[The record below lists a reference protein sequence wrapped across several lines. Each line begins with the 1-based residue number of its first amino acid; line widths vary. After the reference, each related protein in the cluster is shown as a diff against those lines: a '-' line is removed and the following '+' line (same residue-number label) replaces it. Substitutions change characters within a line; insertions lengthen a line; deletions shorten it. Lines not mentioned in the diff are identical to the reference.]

1 MLLERGQSLEDMSW
15 RNVMCNVLKVALFVL
30 TMMMASVVDAE
41 IIVRSIASPEEVT
54 NDYAVPPG
62 QYMVIALPGSG
73 GPKTG
78 YRINISSNNAIY
90 RDITAFLVDAANLS
104 LFKSGQQFQGLGF
117 QKKVA
122 PFTISEET
130 KTLGQYYLILD
141 NSYARLI
148 QKKLRVS
155 IKAAIQMDSSAQ
167 QAMKTTMGNF
177 YAALKKGLVF
187 PDFNIYIEPCGQT
200 NAFSETFGSGAI
212 HICTEIIDNLNKA
225 NNKGAFTFILL
236 HELGHSVLGLWGV
249 PGNNNED
256 LADEF
261 ATYFLMQN
269 DASIRMLEQS
279 LDFWRNRDS
288 MSEARNMIIE
298 GDRHS
303 LSIQRVRNIQENMK
317 RGDEFIK
324 RWDRAIYPHMTSE
337 ALSEIVSHP
346 KSYSDVGLA
355 KQVLKDRTNVN

>member
-1 MLLERGQSLEDMSW
+1 
-15 RNVMCNVLKVALFVL
+15 MCNALKVALFIL
-30 TMMMASVVDAE
+30 TMIMAPVVDAE
-41 IIVRSIASPEEVT
+41 IIVRSIASPEEVI

-78 YRINISSNNAIY
+78 YRINISSNNTIY
-90 RDITAFLVDAANLS
+90 KDITAFLVDAANLN
-104 LFKSGQQFQGLGF
+104 LFKSGQQFQGIGF

-155 IKAAIQMDSSAQ
+155 IKAAIQMDPGAQ
-167 QAMKTTMGNF
+167 QAMKASMESL
-177 YAALKKGLVF
+177 YATLKKGLVF

-200 NAFSETFGSGAI
+200 NAFSESFGNGAI
-212 HICTEIIDNLNKA
+212 HICTEIIDYFHKT
-225 NNKGAFTFILL
+225 NNKGAFVFILF

-261 ATYFLMQN
+261 ATYLMMQS
-269 DASIRMLEQS
+269 DSSIRMLEQS

-288 MSEARNMIIE
+288 MSEAINMVIK

-324 RWDRAIYPHMTSE
+324 RWNRAIYPHMTPE
-337 ALSEIVSHP
+337 ALGEIISNP
-346 KSYSDVGLA
+346 KPSSDVVFA
-355 KQVLKDRTNVN
+355 KQVLKERGKASPNLTTTEERK